1 MYCATARVPVTS
13 LRLTNGHKNYYNYYH
28 NYHYN
33 FKLQFTSLVVVPTP
47 SYSHF
52 DAIPDHSEWLGPE
65 CWLKHTIPATDC
77 NLLASTFQSRLAT
90 FRKAC

>member
-33 FKLQFTSLVVVPTP
+33 FKLQFTSLVVRQ
-47 SYSHF
+47 
-52 DAIPDHSEWLGPE
+52 
-65 CWLKHTIPATDC
+65 ATHISMPFRIIL
-77 NLLASTFQSRLAT
+77 NGLAQNAFLD
-90 FRKAC
+90 